1 MSTPRRQEKS
11 TTALTSSTDKFVCMD
26 LDGSLQDSIR
36 LCLVSNR
43 RQEHTHLLKCHSTVS
58 LALSWARYTF
68 EDRHRFFTPV
78 SPVWAPCTPPRW
90 PLFLSGAIEAA
101 GSPACEHARHA
112 GTAEPMCQYSMC
124 RSASRR
130 CSGGRALGE
139 GEGLGPSSC
148 VCVHGRHTMTAK
160 PRCQYSRCRKGQ
172 SVFEWSL
179 TRGGMGLGAVIVC
192 VYMADARAPPS
203 LCVSIQGV
211 EAPDGARVVAH

>member
-26 LDGSLQDSIR
+26 LDGSPQDSIR

-90 PLFLSGAIEAA
+90 PLFLSGAITR
-101 GSPACEHARHA
+101 ARRVIS
-112 GTAEPMCQYSMC
+112 GRRVEC
-124 RSASRR
+124 RHDRDHRPHSLSDIIASVNRMFI
-130 CSGGRALGE
+130 E
-139 GEGLGPSSC
+139 
-148 VCVHGRHTMTAK
+148 
-160 PRCQYSRCRKGQ
+160 
-172 SVFEWSL
+172 
-179 TRGGMGLGAVIVC
+179 
-192 VYMADARAPPS
+192 
-203 LCVSIQGV
+203 
-211 EAPDGARVVAH
+211 